1 MIDNLLGSNPENSG
15 LLVVGSFVALV
26 GAHLVL
32 SFILK
37 SFTRDGDKSFGS
49 VGDAASLLSNNDS
62 VLGRDGVKHSIA
74 EYEGL
79 FSGARKKVGTTS
91 TADSI
96 QNREKEYKTMVNS
109 FYDLVTD
116 FYEWG
121 WGQVSY
127 RRCFNAFVIFS
138 ATVTFQ
144 LTNCCVYLHSP
155 FILHLV

>member
-1 MIDNLLGSNPENSG
+1 MIDNLFGSNPENSG
-15 LLVVGSFVALV
+15 LLVVGSLAALLC
-26 GAHLVL
+26 GHLVL
-32 SFILK
+32 SFILR

-62 VLGRDGVKHSIA
+62 VLGRDGVKQSIA
-74 EYEGL
+74 EYEEL
-79 FSGARKKVGTTS
+79 FSGARNDVGTTS

-121 WGQVSY
+121 WGQVRYHCLIS
-127 RRCFNAFVIFS
+127 FLIFS
-138 ATVTFQ
+138 GIVSFSVTN
-144 LTNCCVYLHSP
+144 LRHLHSP

>member
-1 MIDNLLGSNPENSG
+1 M
-15 LLVVGSFVALV
+15 
-26 GAHLVL
+26 L

-121 WGQVSY
+121 WGQVSHRY
-127 RRCFNAFVIFS
+127 FNAFVIFS
-138 ATVTFQ
+138 ATVEFSS
-144 LTNCCVYLHSP
+144 LIAA
-155 FILHLV
+155 FIFTVLSFCTSFEGGNIQGIDLPC